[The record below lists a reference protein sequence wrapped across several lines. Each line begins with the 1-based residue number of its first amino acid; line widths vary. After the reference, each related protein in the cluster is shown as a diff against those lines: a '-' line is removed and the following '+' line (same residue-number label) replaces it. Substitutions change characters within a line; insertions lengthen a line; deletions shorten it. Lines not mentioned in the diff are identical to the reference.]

1 MSSDCIF
8 YLTFS
13 KKFRGLSRNYLISL
27 ELRHATIQTTETT
40 PKTAGIQDVVC
51 PDYETIQVRKYP

>member
-13 KKFRGLSRNYLISL
+13 EKFFARFRNYLILL
-27 ELRHATIQTTETT
+27 ELRYATIQTNETT
-40 PKTAGIQDVVC
+40 PKTAGIQDVAC
-51 PDYETIQVRKYP
+51 PDCVPIQIRKYP